1 MSFGLV
7 ACSKSSLS
15 EMEIASCGHAK
26 PERRRQRLLAE
37 ETRPEVLSFHSVP
50 LDPETMRRYMSK
62 SQRAC
67 DSCRVRKSACR
78 IDSSPPCRLCHL
90 SGRQCTFEK
99 TFRATR
105 SIPGGPVSRV
115 SPGTVNQTSSAIT
128 GSRVAEPYFDSMP
141 ASDAQFGQQNPEELL
156 NNDLRD
162 HDTEDFAPGYLL
174 SGELGGVED
183 DSWLDQAMM
192 DIGMQAFDQ
201 VDASPNA
208 AATNEASGSL
218 AAQTQEESISIV
230 CGLTGDMDP
239 YLMQRYNFDSNNNFV
254 FKRLTVRSVSQDVH
268 PVQLLMFN
276 APEEMKTSATDTV
289 RENLEELVSPDVGL
303 RLISLYVIRATNRFA
318 LSLTDCCRYYQFV
331 YPHFPVIPL
340 ATPPDPRRS
349 DPSLL
354 AAIYLVTLSFAG
366 FDDYLSVQIAY
377 DLPDNEKL
385 WDLALSATQQEL
397 HKPTFATLQTVILL
411 LVAPSP
417 KLLMPDYSTKWSLVG
432 TMATVSQTLGLQ
444 FDASDWKISLGEL
457 ELRKRLSWVVEM
469 IDVWHAAVLGRTCL
483 IREDSWLVK
492 EPQLTDFSDQ
502 KSQTT
507 MSKHFIHMYRL
518 TIILRQVLNTLL

>member
-1 MSFGLV
+1 M
-7 ACSKSSLS
+7 
-15 EMEIASCGHAK
+15 
-26 PERRRQRLLAE
+26 
-37 ETRPEVLSFHSVP
+37 
-50 LDPETMRRYMSK
+50 
-62 SQRAC
+62 
-67 DSCRVRKSACR
+67 
-78 IDSSPPCRLCHL
+78 
-90 SGRQCTFEK
+90 
-99 TFRATR
+99 
-105 SIPGGPVSRV
+105 
-115 SPGTVNQTSSAIT
+115 
-128 GSRVAEPYFDSMP
+128 AEPYFESMP
-141 ASDAQFGQQNPEELL
+141 ASDAHFGQQNPEVLL
-156 NNDLRD
+156 NNDLHD
-162 HDTEDFAPGYLL
+162 HGTEDFAPGYFL
-174 SGELGGVED
+174 SGELGSAEG

-208 AATNEASGSL
+208 AVTDQVSNPL
-218 AAQTQEESISIV
+218 AAQPQEESVSIV

-254 FKRLTVRSVSQDVH
+254 FKRLTVRSMSQDVH

-276 APEEMKTSATDTV
+276 TPEETKASATDTA
-289 RENLEELVSPDVGL
+289 REHLEGLVSPDVGL
-303 RLISLYVIRATNRFA
+303 RLISLYVIRAINRFA
-318 LSLTDCCRYYQFV
+318 LSLTDSCRYYRFV
-331 YPHFPVIPL
+331 YPHVPIISL
-340 ATPPDPRRS
+340 TTSPDPTRS

-377 DLPDNEKL
+377 DLPDTEKL
-385 WDLALSATQQEL
+385 WDLALSATQQGL
-397 HKPTFATLQTVILL
+397 HKPNFAMLQTVILL

-417 KLLMPDYSTKWSLVG
+417 KPLMPDYSTKWSLVG
-432 TMATVSQTLGLQ
+432 TMVTVSQTLGLQ

-483 IREDSWLVK
+483 IREDSWLVR

-502 KSQTT
+502 ESQTI

-518 TIILRQVLNTLL
+518 TVILRQVLNTLL